1 MPEGVKCA
9 DQGSNEKSDSQAM
22 SDSEAASSV
31 LSVEAAQRLV
41 WVLALTTFLLWAG
54 ASSILPLLPEYL
66 KDRGASD
73 GLVGIIMASYFIAA
87 LVFQYPAG
95 RLADR
100 FGRKRIIIGGLL
112 CYAVGSFGF
121 LVHSPPA
128 VAIAWRSL
136 QGAGSGTVEV
146 ASLAMIAGAVDIG
159 RRGRAFGTVYGMQL
173 AAMAIGPLIGSLI
186 GSRNMSVLFVLAG
199 LGSLA
204 ACLPVAGRGVVARTD
219 RTLARAHRAQAKRLP
234 QMNRALIGALF
245 SAAAYGLIIG
255 VYEACWTLLLESRH
269 ASDWQIGLSW
279 TLFAVPFVVASR
291 PGGWLADHSDRRW
304 LVVTALAF
312 SVVLCC
318 SYPFIGSIWP
328 LLLLG
333 GVEALGMA
341 IALPAAQSLLTQ
353 GSPAHELGRVQGLF
367 STSQTGGIALAAAV
381 GGVLFGLANWAPFVV
396 GAAGA
401 LALTA
406 ALPFIWRT
414 VSGRVA
420 EVSKHHDLIA
430 EGPTIIQA

>member
-1 MPEGVKCA
+1 
-9 DQGSNEKSDSQAM
+9 M
-22 SDSEAASSV
+22 SDVKTASSP
-31 LSVEAAQRLV
+31 LSEEAAQRLV

-54 ASSILPLLPEYL
+54 ASSILPLLPEYIE
-66 KDRGASD
+66 DRGASD
-73 GLVGIIMASYFIAA
+73 GLVGIVMASYFVAA
-87 LVFQYPAG
+87 LALQYPAG

-100 FGRKRIIIGGLL
+100 FGRKRIIVGGLL

-121 LVHSPPA
+121 LVHAPPI
-128 VAIAWRSL
+128 VDIAWRGL

-146 ASLAMIAGAVDIG
+146 ASLAMLSGAVVLS

-173 AAMAIGPLIGSLI
+173 AAMAIGPLIGSLV

-204 ACLPVAGRGVVARTD
+204 ACAPVAGRGVVTRTD
-219 RTLARAHRAQAKRLP
+219 ANLARAHKVQAKRFP
-234 QMNRALIGALF
+234 RVNRALTGALF
-245 SAAAYGLIIG
+245 SAAAYGLTIG

-304 LVVTALAF
+304 LVVTALLFTIA
-312 SVVLCC
+312 LCC
-318 SYPFIGSIWP
+318 TYPFIGNIWP

-353 GSPAHELGRVQGLF
+353 GSPEEELGRVQGLF
-367 STSQTGGIALAAAV
+367 STSETGGIALAAAV
-381 GGVLFGLANWAPFVV
+381 GGALFGLVSWAPFVA

-414 VSGRVA
+414 VPGRVA
-420 EVSKHHDLIA
+420 EVSSHHDLIA

>member
-1 MPEGVKCA
+1 
-9 DQGSNEKSDSQAM
+9 M
-22 SDSEAASSV
+22 SDFNSDP
-31 LSVEAAQRLV
+31 LSVEAVRRLV

-54 ASSILPLLPEYL
+54 ASSILPLLPEYI
-66 KDRGASD
+66 KNRGASD
-73 GLVGIIMASYFIAA
+73 GLVGIVMASYFIAA
-87 LVFQYPAG
+87 LALQYPAG

-100 FGRKRIIIGGLL
+100 LGRKRIIVAGLL
-112 CYAVGSFGF
+112 CYAIGSFGF
-121 LVHSPPA
+121 LIHAPPT
-128 VAIAWRSL
+128 VDIAWRSL

-146 ASLAMIAGAVDIG
+146 ASLAMISGAVDIG

-186 GSRNMSVLFVLAG
+186 GQRNMAILFVLAG

-204 ACLPVAGRGVVARTD
+204 ACVPVVGRSVVARAD
-219 RTLARAHRAQAKRLP
+219 ASLARADRNQARSFP
-234 QMNRALIGALF
+234 RMNRALVGALLA
-245 SAAAYGLIIG
+245 AAAYGLIIG
-255 VYEACWTLLLESRH
+255 VYESCWTLLLELRH

-291 PGGWLADHSDRRW
+291 PGGWLADHTDRRW
-304 LVVTALAF
+304 LVVCALGF
-312 SVVLCC
+312 SVALCC

-353 GSPAHELGRVQGLF
+353 GSPGHELGRVQGLF
-367 STSQTGGIALAAAV
+367 SSSETGGIALAAAV
-381 GGVLFGLANWAPFVV
+381 GGALFGLVSWAPFVV

-401 LALTA
+401 LTLTA
-406 ALPFIWRT
+406 ALPFVWRT
-414 VSGRVA
+414 VFGRVT
-420 EVSKHHDLIA
+420 EVSSHHELIA

>member
-1 MPEGVKCA
+1 
-9 DQGSNEKSDSQAM
+9 M
-22 SDSEAASSV
+22 SDFEATSAP
-31 LSVEAAQRLV
+31 LSAESAQRLV

-54 ASSILPLLPEYL
+54 ASSILPLLPEYI

-87 LVFQYPAG
+87 LAFQYPAG

-112 CYAVGSFGF
+112 CYAIGSFGF
-121 LVHSPPA
+121 LVHTPPA
-128 VAIAWRSL
+128 VDIAWRGL

-146 ASLAMIAGAVDIG
+146 ASLAMISGAVEIG

-173 AAMAIGPLIGSLI
+173 AAMAIGPLIGSLV
-186 GSRNMSVLFVLAG
+186 GSRNMAVLFVLAG

-204 ACLPVAGRGVVARTD
+204 ACVPVAGRGVVARTD
-219 RTLARAHRAQAKRLP
+219 GLLAKAHRADAKRLP
-234 QMNRALIGALF
+234 QMSRALVGALF
-245 SAAAYGLIIG
+245 AAAAYGLIIG
-255 VYEACWTLLLESRH
+255 VYEACWTLLLQSRH
-269 ASDWQIGLSW
+269 ANDWQIGLSW

-291 PGGWLADHSDRRW
+291 PGGWLADHSDRRR
-304 LVVTALAF
+304 LVIVALGF

-318 SYPFIGSIWP
+318 TYPFIGNIWP

-353 GSPAHELGRVQGLF
+353 GSPEHELGRVQGLF
-367 STSQTGGIALAAAV
+367 STSETGGIALAAAV
-381 GGVLFGLANWAPFVV
+381 GGVLFGLASWAPFVA

-406 ALPFIWRT
+406 ALPFIWHT
-414 VSGRVA
+414 VVGRVA

>member
-1 MPEGVKCA
+1 MTEVRAVP
-9 DQGSNEKSDSQAM
+9 
-22 SDSEAASSV
+22 
-31 LSVEAAQRLV
+31 LSTETVQRLV

-54 ASSILPLLPEYL
+54 ASSILPLLPEYI
-66 KDRGASD
+66 KNRGASD
-73 GLVGIIMASYFIAA
+73 GLVGVVMASYFIAA
-87 LVFQYPAG
+87 LVLQYPAG
-95 RLADR
+95 RLADKL
-100 FGRKRIIIGGLL
+100 GRRRIIVAGLF
-112 CYAVGSFGF
+112 CYAIGSFGF
-121 LVHSPPA
+121 LIHLPPT
-128 VAIAWRSL
+128 VDVVWRGL

-146 ASLAMIAGAVDIG
+146 ASLAMISGAVDIA

-186 GSRNMSVLFVLAG
+186 GQRNMAVLFVLAG
-199 LGSLA
+199 FGSLA
-204 ACLPVAGRGVVARTD
+204 ACVPILGRGVVAQAD
-219 RTLARAHRAQAKRLP
+219 ASMARADSAQVKRFP
-234 QMNRALIGALF
+234 QMNRALIGALL
-245 SAAAYGLIIG
+245 SAGAYGLTIG
-255 VYEACWTLLLESRH
+255 VYESCWTLLLELRH

-291 PGGWLADHSDRRW
+291 PGGWLADHTDRRW
-304 LVVTALAF
+304 LVVSALGLSIA
-312 SVVLCC
+312 LCC

-328 LLLLG
+328 LLALG

-353 GSPAHELGRVQGLF
+353 GSPPHELGRVQGLF
-367 STSQTGGIALAAAV
+367 SSSETGGIALAAAV
-381 GGVLFGLANWAPFVV
+381 GGALFGVVSWAPFVA

-406 ALPFIWRT
+406 ALPFVWWT

-420 EVSKHHDLIA
+420 QAAAHHELLT

>member
-1 MPEGVKCA
+1 M
-9 DQGSNEKSDSQAM
+9 NEL
-22 SDSEAASSV
+22 EAASGP
-31 LSVEAAQRLV
+31 LSTESAQRLV

-73 GLVGIIMASYFIAA
+73 GLVGIVMASYFVAA
-87 LVFQYPAG
+87 LLFQYPAG

-100 FGRKRIIIGGLL
+100 LGRKRIIIGGLL
-112 CYAVGSFGF
+112 CYAIGSFGF
-121 LVHSPPA
+121 LAHTPPS
-128 VAIAWRSL
+128 VDITWRGL
-136 QGAGSGTVEV
+136 QGAGAGTVEV
-146 ASLAMIAGAVDIG
+146 ASLAMISGAVAIG

-173 AAMAIGPLIGSLI
+173 AAMAIGPLIGSLV
-186 GSRNMSVLFVLAG
+186 GHRSMGFLFLLAG
-199 LGSLA
+199 IGSLA
-204 ACLPVAGRGVVARTD
+204 ASVPIATRGVVARAD
-219 RTLARAHRAQAKRLP
+219 ASLARALRAQAKRLP
-234 QMNRALIGALF
+234 QMNRALVGALF

-255 VYEACWTLLLESRH
+255 VYESCWTLLLELRH

-291 PGGWLADHSDRRW
+291 PGGWLADHTDRRW
-304 LVVTALAF
+304 LVITALGF

-353 GSPAHELGRVQGLF
+353 GSPEHELGRVQGLF
-367 STSQTGGIALAAAV
+367 STSETGGIALAAAV
-381 GGVLFGLANWAPFVV
+381 GGALFGLFSWAPFVV

-406 ALPFIWRT
+406 ALPFVWRT
-414 VSGRVA
+414 VSGRVT
-420 EVSKHHDLIA
+420 EVSKHHELIA